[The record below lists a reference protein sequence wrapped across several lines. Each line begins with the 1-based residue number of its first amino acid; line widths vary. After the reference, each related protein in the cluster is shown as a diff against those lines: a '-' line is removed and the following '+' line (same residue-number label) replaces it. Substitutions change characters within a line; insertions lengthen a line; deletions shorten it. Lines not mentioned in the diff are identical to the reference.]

1 MKRLLQSNVVQKII
15 VFAFLIFY
23 TILYFTWRKKVI
35 YHPET
40 QDLVNQNKPF
50 AVAMWHQ
57 NNFTNIWL
65 VKVVNALVLASP
77 SFEGK
82 MIGLVMEKMG
92 GTVAWG
98 SSRKQPI
105 SALKSLVRMTRETQ
119 KNPVIT
125 VDGPIGPRHIPKAGI
140 IEVAKLSRLPIVP
153 LGTKGKNSWTL
164 KKTWDLT
171 EIPKPFSKV
180 VYYFGKPLDYKSL
193 DSKSESSIV
202 ILRDGINSA
211 QQKTFDFV

>member
-1 MKRLLQSNVVQKII
+1 MKKLLKSDLFQKII
-15 VFAFLIFY
+15 VFVFLIFY
-23 TILYFTWRKKVI
+23 KALFFTWRKRVL

-40 QDLVNQNKPF
+40 QALVDQKKPF
-50 AVAMWHQ
+50 AIAMWHQ

-77 SFEGK
+77 SLEGK
-82 MIGLVMEKMG
+82 LIGLAMEKMG

-98 SSRKQPI
+98 SSRKKPI
-105 SALKSLVRMTRETQ
+105 AALKYLVRMTKESK

-125 VDGPIGPRHIPKAGI
+125 VDGPIGPRHVPKAGI
-140 IEVAKLSRLPIVP
+140 IEVAKLTKLSIVP
-153 LGTKGKNSWTL
+153 LGTKGQNSWVL

-180 VYYFGKPLDYKSL
+180 VYYFGKPLDYESI
-193 DSKSESSIV
+193 DSRSENSILV
-202 ILRDGINSA
+202 LTDGINDA
-211 QQKTFDFV
+211 QRKAFDLI